1 MDKLVTMIQDAGN
14 LYDALVEMQE
24 KRDTNTSGGETDFK
38 RLSFCARSAPFHGH
52 QLANQSEFV
61 RRAYLRLLAGLVSQT
76 QAQCREAKIV
86 HIGRILAAMPD
97 GDLESLFTDAATI
110 TTDDLESFRESL
122 PEELRP
128 LFLFDLLLLCWL
140 DGEPEEAELR
150 YTAGFMSAFAMPE
163 KQSEAMAKAVRAVL
177 GQDREALFGLV
188 NDIPCELFLC
198 YLDQSDCAIVE
209 SLEEAQQIKGK
220 SVIIFHTEISNLDLP
235 IDMDVFP
242 AKSVEFQSCTFRNM
256 QGLFAEKTPV
266 KINNCLFEECEV
278 ERNLLALYNA
288 EMRNTDFVRCKATH
302 MNKGKFY
309 LITCCD
315 SIINNC
321 AFKKAI
327 IQCVSYGSYSGL
339 LDAKATTISNC
350 NFKECGL
357 LSSYWTEWRY
367 FISVESGKLT
377 QCSFQKCIL
386 PMDTCLFNN
395 VGSVMDGNISE
406 ECCYKKREGQSSYCL
421 ADIDAVIET
430 QRKRIQSENSN
441 R

>member
-14 LYDALVEMQE
+14 LYDALVEMRE

-38 RLSFCARSAPFHGH
+38 RLSFCAGSAPFHGH
-52 QLANQSEFV
+52 RLANQSEFV

-150 YTAGFMSAFAMPE
+150 YAAGFMSAFAMPE
-163 KQSEAMAKAVRAVL
+163 KQSEALAKAVRAVL
-177 GQDREALFGLV
+177 GQDRDALFGLV

-198 YLDQSDCAIVE
+198 YLDQSDCAIVA
-209 SLEEAQQIKGK
+209 SLEEARQIKGK

-242 AKSVEFQSCTFRNM
+242 AKSVEFQSCTFQNM
-256 QGLFAEKTPV
+256 QGLFAERLPV
-266 KINNCLFEECEV
+266 KIVNCRFEQCKV
-278 ERNLLALYNA
+278 AQNLLALHKA
-288 EMRNTDFVRCKATH
+288 TIQDTDFIKCEATRLNG
-302 MNKGKFY
+302 MQIY
-309 LITCCD
+309 LIACRE
-315 SIINNC
+315 SIIENC
-321 AFKKAI
+321 TFLQDI
-327 IQCVSYGSYSGL
+327 IQCSDCMDRGGL
-339 LDAKATTISNC
+339 LGTIESTITNC
-350 NFKECGL
+350 KFQACFSDGGYYNPC
-357 LSSYWTEWRY
+357 
-367 FISVESGKLT
+367 FISVKGGTLN
-377 QCSFQKCIL
+377 KCQFKDCIVKKEGF
-386 PMDTCLFNN
+386 LFN
-395 VGSVMDGNISE
+395 SV
-406 ECCYKKREGQSSYCL
+406 
-421 ADIDAVIET
+421 DAVINNNTIKGCFYSSQESNDMRHIADINT
-430 QRKRIQSENSN
+430 VFKAQRERIQAAKNN
-441 R
+441 H